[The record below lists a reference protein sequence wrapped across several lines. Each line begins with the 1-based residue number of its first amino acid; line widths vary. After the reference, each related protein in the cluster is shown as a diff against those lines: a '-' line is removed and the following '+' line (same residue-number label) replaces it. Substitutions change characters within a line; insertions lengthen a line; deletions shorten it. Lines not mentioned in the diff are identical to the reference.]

1 MGLKLCIL
9 SSSWVRQAL
18 NQLLVC
24 GAHFEQKNLVPSVCV
39 MPLRGPPCPMNE
51 GTLGEEA
58 DDPETPRNI
67 GPQLLKLN
75 VFLHQQF
82 NKFKILY
89 YELTVKELLSAC
101 QYMFRQYP
109 NRPRN
114 SPQNA
119 LGNGKIH

>member
-9 SSSWVRQAL
+9 SSSWVRWAL
-18 NQLLVC
+18 NQLLIC
-24 GAHFEQKNLVPSVCV
+24 GAHVEQKNLVPSVCV
-39 MPLRGPPCPMNE
+39 MPLHRPPCPMNE
-51 GTLGEEA
+51 ETLGEEA
-58 DDPETPRNI
+58 DDPETLQNT

-82 NKFKILY
+82 SKFKILY
-89 YELTVKELLSAC
+89 YQLTVKELLSAC
-101 QYMFRQYP
+101 QYMFRQYQ

-114 SPQNA
+114 SPPNA